1 VSTDPTVLAPALFG
15 LGLLLGRLLAL
26 GLRRLERRR
35 TFYVPEWRRTC

>member
-1 VSTDPTVLAPALFG
+1 MPTDPQTLAPALLG

-35 TFYVPEWRRTC
+35 TFYVPMWRR

>member
-1 VSTDPTVLAPALFG
+1 MHIAPALLG